1 MFLSCSIDELFF
13 IACGSLFADGKNFK
27 RLHTAGCLNF
37 HRFADLAAQNE
48 ATVRTVARPAASA
61 RPAAPKAA
69 PAPAPVRE
77 MPKAAPAPAKEA
89 PKAAPPEEFDL
100 DSILAEFK

>member
-1 MFLSCSIDELFF
+1 MQLVERSGR
-13 IACGSLFADGKNFK
+13 ARTPGADY
-27 RLHTAGCLNF
+27 R
-37 HRFADLAAQNE
+37 RADLAAQNE

-61 RPAAPKAA
+61 RPAAPKAP

-77 MPKAAPAPAKEA
+77 TPKAAPVPAKEA

>member
-1 MFLSCSIDELFF
+1 M
-13 IACGSLFADGKNFK
+13 
-27 RLHTAGCLNF
+27 
-37 HRFADLAAQNE
+37 
-48 ATVRTVARPAASA
+48 RTVARPAASA

-69 PAPAPVRE
+69 PAPVRE
-77 MPKAAPAPAKEA
+77 TPKTAPAPAKEA

>member
-1 MFLSCSIDELFF
+1 MS
-13 IACGSLFADGKNFK
+13 
-27 RLHTAGCLNF
+27 R
-37 HRFADLAAQNE
+37 ADLAAQNE

-61 RPAAPKAA
+61 RPAAPKA
-69 PAPAPVRE
+69 P
-77 MPKAAPAPAKEA
+77 PAPAKEA